1 MRYHEDIFYPSS
13 KEELIGLLEP
23 IGVNDE
29 HKAFIVPH
37 MALGYIAHLYR
48 AVFSS
53 IPDGMRIIGLF
64 PLHREPL
71 LCDENEILFSS
82 EERDEEMAIGTV
94 HIRSL
99 GFPSASAY
107 EEEEYSMELLLPYI
121 AHHNPSSLFYPI
133 FCNVKKSED
142 MKKLAQKLTEYDDGN
157 TAFIISSNM
166 TDRIDKG
173 VEEEREKAINM
184 VLSGNHLM
192 DAWRKGRF
200 RACGAPLIEAA
211 RRAFGGHW
219 QLIGV
224 SDKETKA
231 GHAAFFMD
239 ERSN

>member
-1 MRYHEDIFYPSS
+1 MRYHEDIFYPSA

-99 GFPSASAY
+99 GFPPASAY

-121 AHHNPSSLFYPI
+121 AHHNPSSLFYPL

-142 MKKLAQKLTEYDDGN
+142 MKKLSRILSGYDDGN
-157 TAFIISSNM
+157 TVFIISSNM
-166 TDRIDKG
+166 TGRLDDGI
-173 VEEEREKAINM
+173 EEERNEAVNLI
-184 VLSGNHLM
+184 LSSEHLM
-192 DAWRKGRF
+192 DAWMKGKLK
-200 RACGAPLIEAA
+200 ACGAPLAEAVT
-211 RRAFGGHW
+211 RFTGGRWKH
-219 QLIGV
+219 IGI
-224 SDKETKA
+224 SEKETKA
-231 GHAAFFMD
+231 GHAAFILED
-239 ERSN
+239 E